1 MAGFLRDLKRLSDDL
16 LSRGRKGVDA
26 VAETI
31 DQQAEIRR
39 LATQIRALNQER
51 EERIGSIGKKVY
63 SLYTRDRVANQDI
76 LADCKRIDEITEGI
90 GRLRS
95 QIEAVRHGGAE
106 ETLVVELTDD
116 TPLEG
121 PAQPGAETSV
131 VEVDTQAGTEAPAAA
146 PEEPAG
152 AQDAPAAAADD
163 SPAQDE
169 DAEAPADEGP
179 APTGLR

>member
-51 EERIGSIGKKVY
+51 EERVSAIGKKVY

-76 LADCKRIDEITEGI
+76 LADCKRIDEVTEGI
-90 GRLRS
+90 SRLRS
-95 QIEAVRHGGAE
+95 QIESVRHGGAE
-106 ETLVVELTDD
+106 ATLVVEIKDD

-121 PAQPGAETSV
+121 PAQAEAEATV
-131 VEVDTQAGTEAPAAA
+131 VEVDTAAEAEETAAA
-146 PEEPAG
+146 SEEPAG
-152 AQDAPAAAADD
+152 AQDAPAEPAAE
-163 SPAQDE
+163 SPAQDK
-169 DAEAPADEGP
+169 DAEAPAC
-179 APTGLR
+179 

>member
-1 MAGFLRDLKRLSDDL
+1 MESGKGALRLLRSSELPSDWSPETDARLPVWEAL
-16 LSRGRKGVDA
+16 HHL
-26 VAETI
+26 
-31 DQQAEIRR
+31 
-39 LATQIRALNQER
+39 IRALNQER